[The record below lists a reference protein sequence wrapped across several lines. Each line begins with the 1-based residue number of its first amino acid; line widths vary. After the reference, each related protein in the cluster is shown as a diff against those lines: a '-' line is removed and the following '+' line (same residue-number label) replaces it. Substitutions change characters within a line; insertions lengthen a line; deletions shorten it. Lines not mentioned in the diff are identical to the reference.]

1 MKPTDTSEKGLE
13 IIIEKWLVDEC
24 QYRHSYSADY
34 DRDLCFNKRL
44 LFEFIKETQPTAFDT
59 IQKRGEEKFIKR
71 LAEQIKQRGIIDVLR
86 KGVKDLDLNVYLYYK
101 QPANDLNQRTLSL
114 YNSNIFSVTR
124 QLYYSLAN
132 NNSLDMAI
140 FINGLPL
147 ITLELKNHFTG
158 QTVKNAIKQYQT
170 DRDPKEPLFHFGRC
184 MVHFAVD
191 PDLVY
196 MTTALS
202 GFNTFFLPFNKGH
215 NNGAGNP
222 PNPNGLKTDYLWKE
236 ILTKQGLSNIIENY
250 AQIVEETDEDTGK
263 VKKKLIFPRYHQL
276 LVVKKILT
284 DAKEKG
290 VGQKYLIQHSAGSG
304 KSNSITWL
312 AHQLVSLHDA
322 ANTNPIFDSIIVV
335 TDRKVLDKQI
345 RDNIKQ
351 FAQVAKVVEAIDKG
365 SQQLKTALED
375 GKKIIIT
382 TIQKFP
388 YICSEIGELG
398 AKKFAIIID
407 EAHSSQSGETAA
419 KMNLALS
426 NGEEII
432 PDEGE
437 AIIADG
443 ELIVENGE
451 VVRDEEFIP
460 NSNVQEEE
468 VFTTEDLINQILQ
481 QRKMLKNASY
491 FAFTATPKNKTL
503 ETFGMKSTEGKF
515 YPFDL
520 YSMKQAIEEEF
531 ILDVLKNYTTYQSYY
546 KLNQEAENNPVY
558 ETHQAQ
564 KKLRAYVESH
574 PFSIMEKSKVMID
587 HFQLEVKK
595 QIKGQAKA
603 MVVTKSINNAIQY
616 YRAFNE
622 YLKEINSPHKAIVAF
637 SGKRKIDGVEMD
649 EPKLNGF
656 PSGDIPKE
664 FKKSEYK
671 FLIVANKFQT
681 GFDQPL
687 LHTMYVDKKLRDV
700 QAVQTLSRL
709 NRAYKPNKVD
719 TFVLDFFNSVDE
731 IKEAF
736 EPFYVTTVLSEET
749 DANKLND
756 LQDALDKAQV
766 YSNDDVIRFTDLYFQ
781 AADRTTLDPILDLCK
796 ENFKR
801 ELNADAQIDFFV
813 KAKSFNRTYAFLSK
827 ILSFNNNYWER
838 LYWFLKYLM
847 PKIKPTENED
857 LARGILEAVDLDS
870 YRLSRTTIDNIQLKG
885 EEELDPT
892 PPIMKGKK
900 GTNEFDELKKIIN
913 DFNSR
918 FGIDNW
924 TDDDKVK
931 AFLFEQLPADLAR
944 DVATQNAV
952 KNSDKQNAKITADK
966 KVEDLMQDV
975 IFTYTDLYKKFSDDA
990 DFKRQYLDFVFDKV
1004 WKQNH
1009 QQLNK

>member
-13 IIIEKWLVDEC
+13 TIIEKWLVEQC
-24 QYRHSYSADY
+24 HYRQSYSTDY

-44 LFEFIKETQPTAFDT
+44 LFEFIKETQPVAFDT

-71 LAEQIKQRGIIDVLR
+71 LAEQIRQRGIIDVLR

-101 QPANDLNQRTLSL
+101 QPANELNQRTISL

-191 PDLVY
+191 PDLIY
-196 MTTALS
+196 MATALN
-202 GFNTFFLPFNKGH
+202 GYNTFFLPFNKGFE
-215 NNGAGNP
+215 NGAGNP
-222 PNPNGLKTDYLWKE
+222 PNPNGLKADYLWKE
-236 ILTKQGLSNIIENY
+236 ILTKQSLSNIIENY
-250 AQIVEETDEDTGK
+250 AQVVEETDEDTGK
-263 VKKKLIFPRYHQL
+263 VKRKQIFPRYHQL
-276 LVVKKILT
+276 RVVKKVLA
-284 DAKEKG
+284 DAKENG

-312 AHQLVSLHDA
+312 AHQLVSLHDT
-322 ANTNPIFDSIIVV
+322 ANTNPVFDSIIVV

-351 FAQVAKVVEAIDKG
+351 FAQVSKVVEAIDKG
-365 SQQLKTALED
+365 SQQLKKALED

-388 YICSEIGELG
+388 YICSEISELG

-451 VVRDEEFIP
+451 VVKDEEFIP

-468 VFTTEDLINQILQ
+468 EFTTEDLINQILQ

-503 ETFGMKSTEGKF
+503 ETFGTKSPEGKF

-546 KLNQEAENNPVY
+546 KLNKEAENNPVY

-574 PFSIMEKSKVMID
+574 SFSIMEKTKVMLD
-587 HFQLEVKK
+587 HFHSETKK

-616 YRAFNE
+616 FRSFNE
-622 YLKEINSPHKAIVAF
+622 YLKEIHSPYKAIIAF
-637 SGKRKIDGVEMD
+637 SGKRKIDGIDVD
-649 EPKLNGF
+649 EAKLNGF
-656 PSGDIPKE
+656 PSGDIPKV
-664 FKKSEYK
+664 FKKNDYR

-709 NRAYKPNKVD
+709 NRAYKPFKED

-736 EPFYVTTVLSEET
+736 EPFYITTVLSEET

-766 YSNDDVIRFTDLYFQ
+766 YSKDDVVNFTDLYFQ
-781 AADRTTLDPILDLCK
+781 TADRTQLDPILDFCK

-801 ELNADAQIDFFV
+801 ELNADAQIDFYV
-813 KAKSFNRTYAFLSK
+813 KAKSFNRTYSFLSK

-857 LARGILEAVDLDS
+857 LAKGITEAVDLDS
-870 YRLSRTTIDNIQLKG
+870 YRLTRTTTDNITLKG
-885 EEELDPT
+885 GEELDPT

-900 GTNEFDELKKIIN
+900 GTNEFDELEKIIN
-913 DFNSR
+913 DFNTR

-931 AFLFEQLPADLAR
+931 AFLFEQLPADLAK
-944 DVATQNAV
+944 DIATQNAV
-952 KNSDKQNAKITADK
+952 KNSDRQNAKITSDK

-975 IFTYTDLYKKFSDDA
+975 IFTYTDLYKKFSDDT
-990 DFKRQYLDFVFDKV
+990 DFKRQYLDFVFDKI

-1009 QQLNK
+1009 QHPPK